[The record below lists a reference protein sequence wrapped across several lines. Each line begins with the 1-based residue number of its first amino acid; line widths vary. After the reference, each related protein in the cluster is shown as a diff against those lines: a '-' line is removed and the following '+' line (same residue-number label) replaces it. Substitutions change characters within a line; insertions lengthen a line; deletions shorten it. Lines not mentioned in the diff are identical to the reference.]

1 MAVARRNQ
9 FDCQLHQESK
19 AKSSC
24 CWRYWSPELEGP
36 RYLDQI
42 SLSMVTSERDVQ
54 LTIEQIGRRGGGRHT
69 EHNVLEGLVPLCEY
83 WYSRVNR

>member
-1 MAVARRNQ
+1 
-9 FDCQLHQESK
+9 
-19 AKSSC
+19 
-24 CWRYWSPELEGP
+24 
-36 RYLDQI
+36 
-42 SLSMVTSERDVQ
+42 MVTSERDVQ